1 MKMLLMIIGLSL
13 LYATL
18 AFAQTS
24 YPMTCVFD
32 GSQNVSITPSLT
44 AARKLV
50 VSFSFKRA
58 TKPATQGVDPGTCA
72 WQDRG
77 LYADEPTIM
86 AHVVDDAY
94 TYQDVVFAGKS
105 QLVLAPISAP
115 WAPQSKN
122 RGYTLNVKVYNSA
135 PDHGIAVKFF
145 RITN

>member
-1 MKMLLMIIGLSL
+1 MKMLLMIIGLTVLSV
-13 LYATL
+13 TS

-32 GSQNVSITPSLT
+32 GSQTVSITPSLT

-50 VSFSFKRA
+50 VAFSFKHA

-77 LYADEPTIM
+77 LYADEPTIV
-86 AHVVDDAY
+86 AQVVDDAY
-94 TYQDVVFAGKS
+94 TYHEVVFAGRP
-105 QLVLAPISAP
+105 QLVHTPINAL
-115 WAPQSKN
+115 WAPQAKT
-122 RGYTLNVKVYNSA
+122 RGYTLNVKVYNSV

-145 RITN
+145 RVAN